1 MEIEMMN
8 YDDVL
13 TDLFDDE
20 DARQKILRDAE
31 AMDLYSTPESVPDD
45 LLDAF

>member
-1 MEIEMMN
+1 MN
-8 YDDVL
+8 YDDDL

-31 AMDLYSTPESVPDD
+31 SMDLYSTPERLPDD

>member
-1 MEIEMMN
+1 MN
-8 YDDVL
+8 YDDDL

-31 AMDLYSTPESVPDD
+31 SMDLYSTPEQLPDD